1 MRVSKY
7 NASGNDF
14 VIFHTFYSEDRGAL
28 ARRLCDRHEGVGA
41 DGLIVLKP
49 RENGLVWEFYNNDGS
64 VAEMCGNG
72 SRAAI
77 AYAYDN
83 GLCGKSVNLL
93 TISGEIEANV
103 LKRLASTGLAGSADT
118 VVEVAL
124 TKPSLIKA
132 EFADEDRIWML
143 ADTGVPHLVSFCED
157 LGEFSVE
164 LARKMRHKFN
174 ANVNYA
180 SLKDGKLY
188 VRTYERGVENETMAC
203 GTGMAAC
210 FYVANLNGTLS
221 DSCAVYP
228 KSGEELGLRLEN
240 GRIYFK
246 GAVSHCFDAFIN
258 L

>member
-14 VIFHTFYSEDRGAL
+14 VIFHTFSSGDRSEL
-28 ARRLCDRHEGVGA
+28 ARRLCARHDGVGA

-49 RENGLVWEFYNNDGS
+49 HENGLVWEFYNSDGS
-64 VAEMCGNG
+64 VAQMCGNG

-83 GLCGKSVNLL
+83 GLCADETSLL
-93 TISGEIEANV
+93 TISGEIEARV
-103 LKRLASTGLAGSADT
+103 LKKLTSTGLAGLADT
-118 VVEVAL
+118 VVEVTL
-124 TKPSLIKA
+124 TKPSLIKS
-132 EFADEDRIWML
+132 EFDDSGRMWVL
-143 ADTGVPHLVSFCED
+143 ADTGVPHLVSFCDD
-157 LGEFSVE
+157 LKEFDIE

-180 SLKDGKLY
+180 SIKDSKLY
-188 VRTYERGVENETMAC
+188 VRTYERGVEDETMAC

-210 FYVANLNGTLS
+210 FYVANLNGLLGQ
-221 DSCAVYP
+221 SCKVYP
-228 KSGEELGLRLEN
+228 KSGEELGLGLEN

-246 GAVSHCFDAFIN
+246 GAVRHCFDTFIN

>member
-14 VIFHTFYSEDRGAL
+14 VIFHTFASGDRSAL
-28 ARRLCDRHEGVGA
+28 ARRLCARHDGVGA

-49 RENGLVWEFYNNDGS
+49 RESGLVWEFYNNDGS

-83 GLCGKSVNLL
+83 GLCSESVSLL
-93 TISGEIEANV
+93 TISGEIDARV
-103 LKRLASTGLAGSADT
+103 LKRLAGTGLAGSADT
-118 VVEVAL
+118 VVEVTL
-124 TKPSLIKA
+124 TKPSLVKA
-132 EFADEDRIWML
+132 EFSDESRSWVL
-143 ADTGVPHLVSFCED
+143 ADTGVPHLVSFCDD
-157 LGEFSVE
+157 LSDFDVG

-180 SLKDGKLY
+180 SIKDGKLY
-188 VRTYERGVENETMAC
+188 VRTYERGVEAETMAC

-210 FYVANLNGTLS
+210 FYVANLNGALG

-246 GAVSHCFDAFIN
+246 GAVSHCFDTFIN